1 MQALFS
7 SNQLFLI
14 FLTDIQFTGTL
25 QFRIAPLPQ
34 DFIGCNGNR
43 VREVQASQRVPHRNA
58 NALVCVGVQERFWKS
73 FVLPSKDEIHAV
85 QLGVNRIAV
94 DVFAFGGEEIELVL
108 FVCMFCDK
116 VRLIIIIRN
125 IQLVP
130 IVQTG
135 TL

>member
-7 SNQLFLI
+7 SKQLFLI

-25 QFRIAPLPQ
+25 QFWIAPLPQ
-34 DFIGCNGNR
+34 NFIGCNGNR

-58 NALVCVGVQERFWKS
+58 NALVCVGVQERFWQS
-73 FVLPSKDEIHAV
+73 FVLPSKDEIYAV

-108 FVCMFCDK
+108 FVRMFCDK
-116 VRLIIIIRN
+116 VRPIVIIRN